1 MTTTWTRRRPP
12 ACVLAAAALAAGIL
26 IAAVVPQ
33 RVRAQDS
40 GTQAAP
46 QADATATGSNWCA
59 RIPPGFGHPPANLTP
74 LALRVL
80 DPSIE
85 PVQTT
90 DGLIHLAYTAQ
101 VTNTQATAA
110 DIASVVAVDP
120 LAGFAPTGRNSAIDA
135 QGNDVAGQVE
145 LFATSQLPGP
155 FVTPSF
161 TASVPAGNA
170 GLMYF
175 DVIYTDPAQVPRLLA
190 HTITLASP
198 NGGPGTPALTN
209 PVPVGCKSWPCCTR
223 PWSGRAGS
231 P

>member
-1 MTTTWTRRRPP
+1 MAARDSAVGLGPT
-12 ACVLAAAALAAGIL
+12 CAAALLAAGPL
-26 IAAVVPQ
+26 IAATAVVPQ
-33 RVRAQDS
+33 RVQAQDS

-46 QADATATGSNWCA
+46 QAGATAGRARAGSWCT

-74 LALRVL
+74 LTLRVL

-90 DGLIHLAYTAQ
+90 DRLIHLAYTAQ
-101 VTNTQATAA
+101 VTNTQTTPA
-110 DIASVVAVDP
+110 DIASVVPVDP
-120 LAGFAPTGRNSAIDA
+120 LAGFAPTGRNVAIDA

-170 GLMYF
+170 GLTRLRGFDPGNAYF
-175 DVIYTDPAQVPRLLA
+175 GL
-190 HTITLASP
+190 
-198 NGGPGTPALTN
+198 PGC
-209 PVPVGCKSWPCCTR
+209 G
-223 PWSGRAGS
+223 
-231 P
+231 